1 MANVSP
7 NPARNEFF
15 QQLKPCCVSI
25 SRIAIDPP
33 KGATAIRQLVNLT
46 EELHGIISTQIN
58 RDASVFDDKLADYV
72 FFPLSHVFRNQEGYP
87 ARLLEAALRCLAAV
101 TVHGWKGSIS
111 PQIVEQLLILLTFIV
126 GGVPGQNDQHK
137 SPEETTL
144 EALRA
149 LTALITA
156 AGSSAAA
163 AASLVDAKTIPALG
177 HGVTVVIDSVASGR
191 TPEIQ
196 LESLRA
202 LQAVF
207 GSIKDHAALATLLP
221 GVVSALTKLLSM
233 PAHEKTRVLAAAIT
247 TLRLVLVAVLGDMK
261 TRAISRETAANS
273 EADNQKVLSRPWLN
287 ATVAQIKLALASVMK
302 LRNSKA
308 HEVRDALANLSLT
321 LLDECHTTLEN
332 CSSILVESATML
344 EPEEDAPSTLTT
356 SLQDLATIYPELA
369 EVIKVT
375 VYNWLTALPRIMQSA
390 EEEKKQAAIRNVLKG
405 TELVTRLQLDS
416 STLSDAV
423 SMALRDSVSSL
434 LAGDGQKQVVQSVSS
449 SLVPLSGKDLTRAD
463 STAADYSLIVLGHES
478 QMTTRSELLRLISKV
493 GSASQQVK
501 LSLDM
506 LDYSQE
512 LTDASQVSSLWLSF
526 ELVKAA
532 FTRTSDVDDYLD
544 LSSVTTESE
553 DPETALR
560 ELYAFSVSLIDAS
573 MENTDVDWRLE
584 AVALE
589 VVAYAASRSRE
600 AFRPE
605 LIDVLYPIAAFLGS
619 STPQIRDHTM
629 TTLNIIASSCGYSSV
644 SELIIENV
652 DYMVNSVSLRLNTLD
667 ISPASTKVLI
677 MMTRLTGPRL
687 IPYLDDVVAS
697 IFAALDNYHGY
708 PVFVES
714 LFAVLKEVVE
724 QGVRSDRLLLEGRQN
739 GSSDHMKR
747 RPRPTDIDDIIA
759 YLDRRA
765 ERKKLQQQDEENSTV
780 YGHPPRP
787 WGPENEKQEDD
798 DEAGGGEV
806 EQERPPKTPTYILL
820 EKVATLTQHYLTSP
834 TPTLR
839 KSLLDL
845 LITVAPALAAD
856 EDSFLPLINTVWPV
870 VVARLYDAESFIV
883 MAACDTLA
891 ILCATS
897 GDFLASRIKTE
908 WSDALHKWCQK
919 KKQEALDNQSRQ
931 GRGQGQVRGKAA
943 LLHDVTPIHDVVVP
957 ARAGGT
963 REMKTTVTKDISRS
977 SPSSGGGLGRFA
989 SAAQTWEAVV
999 RLLIA
1004 IVRHVRIEDEIYD
1017 GVLALLADRL
1027 EHDND
1032 AREAL
1037 EVINADAVWFC
1048 LYERGAV
1055 EILPTPVME
1064 GVTFPD
1070 MVQYGSRA

>member
-1 MANVSP
+1 
-7 NPARNEFF
+7 
-15 QQLKPCCVSI
+15 
-25 SRIAIDPP
+25 
-33 KGATAIRQLVNLT
+33 
-46 EELHGIISTQIN
+46 
-58 RDASVFDDKLADYV
+58 
-72 FFPLSHVFRNQEGYP
+72 
-87 ARLLEAALRCLAAV
+87 
-101 TVHGWKGSIS
+101 
-111 PQIVEQLLILLTFIV
+111 
-126 GGVPGQNDQHK
+126 
-137 SPEETTL
+137 
-144 EALRA
+144 
-149 LTALITA
+149 
-156 AGSSAAA
+156 
-163 AASLVDAKTIPALG
+163 
-177 HGVTVVIDSVASGR
+177 
-191 TPEIQ
+191 
-196 LESLRA
+196 
-202 LQAVF
+202 
-207 GSIKDHAALATLLP
+207 
-221 GVVSALTKLLSM
+221 
-233 PAHEKTRVLAAAIT
+233 
-247 TLRLVLVAVLGDMK
+247 
-261 TRAISRETAANS
+261 
-273 EADNQKVLSRPWLN
+273 
-287 ATVAQIKLALASVMK
+287 
-302 LRNSKA
+302 
-308 HEVRDALANLSLT
+308 
-321 LLDECHTTLEN
+321 
-332 CSSILVESATML
+332 ML

-369 EVIKVT
+369 ELIKVT

-405 TELVTRLQLDS
+405 TELVSRLQLAS

-434 LAGDGQKQVVQSVSS
+434 LAGDGQKQAVQSVSS
-449 SLVPLSGKDLTRAD
+449 SFVPLSGKDLTRAD
-463 STAADYSLIVLGHES
+463 STAVDYSLIVLGHES
-478 QMTTRSELLRLISKV
+478 QITTRSELLRLISKV

-512 LTDASQVSSLWLSF
+512 LTDAAQVSSLWLSF

-560 ELYAFSVSLIDAS
+560 ELYALSVSLIDAS

-619 STPQIRDHTM
+619 STPQIRDHAM

-652 DYMVNSVSLRLNTLD
+652 DYML
-667 ISPASTKVLI
+667 
-677 MMTRLTGPRL
+677 
-687 IPYLDDVVAS
+687 
-697 IFAALDNYHGY
+697 IFAALDNYTATCLRR
-708 PVFVES
+708 ES
-714 LFAVLKEVVE
+714 LCRSQEVVE
-724 QGVRSDRLLLEGRQN
+724 QS
-739 GSSDHMKR
+739 
-747 RPRPTDIDDIIA
+747 
-759 YLDRRA
+759 
-765 ERKKLQQQDEENSTV
+765 QQDEEDSTV
-780 YGHPPRP
+780 QGHPPRP
-787 WGPENEKQEDD
+787 WGPENEKQEED

-806 EQERPPKTPTYILL
+806 EQEKPPKTPTYVLL
-820 EKVATLTQHYLTSP
+820 EKVAILTQHYLTSP

-845 LITVAPALAAD
+845 LVTVAPALAAD
-856 EDSFLPLINTVWPV
+856 EDSFLPLVNTIWPV
-870 VVARLYDAESFIV
+870 VVARLYDAESFIII
-883 MAACDTLA
+883 AACDTLA
-891 ILCATS
+891 ILCATA

-931 GRGQGQVRGKAA
+931 GQVRGKAA
-943 LLHDVTPIHDVVVP
+943 LLHDVAPVHNVVVP

-963 REMKTTVTKDISRS
+963 REMKTAATKDISRC
-977 SPSSGGGLGRFA
+977 SPSSRGGLGRFA

-999 RLLIA
+999 QLLIA
-1004 IVRHVRIEDEIYD
+1004 IVRHVRIEDEVYD

-1027 EHDND
+1027 EHDNE

-1037 EVINADAVWFC
+1037 EVVNADAVWFC

-1070 MVQYGSRA
+1070 MVQYGSHA

>member
-33 KGATAIRQLVNLT
+33 KGVTAIRQLVDLT

-87 ARLLEAALRCLAAV
+87 ARLLEATLRCLTAI

-111 PQIVEQLLILLTFIV
+111 PQIVEQLVILLTFIV

-247 TLRLVLVAVLGDMK
+247 TLRLVLVAVVGDMK

-308 HEVRDALANLSLT
+308 HEVRDALADLSLT

-356 SLQDLATIYPELA
+356 SLQDLATIHPELA

-478 QMTTRSELLRLISKV
+478 QITTRSELLRLISKV

-605 LIDVLYPIAAFLGS
+605 LIDVLYP
-619 STPQIRDHTM
+619 
-629 TTLNIIASSCGYSSV
+629 
-644 SELIIENV
+644 EE
-652 DYMVNSVSLRLNTLD
+652 
-667 ISPASTKVLI
+667 
-677 MMTRLTGPRL
+677 
-687 IPYLDDVVAS
+687 VAS
-697 IFAALDNYHGY
+697 C
-708 PVFVES
+708 S
-714 LFAVLKEVVE
+714 TE
-724 QGVRSDRLLLEGRQN
+724 QFT
-739 GSSDHMKR
+739 H
-747 RPRPTDIDDIIA
+747 
-759 YLDRRA
+759 
-765 ERKKLQQQDEENSTV
+765 
-780 YGHPPRP
+780 
-787 WGPENEKQEDD
+787 
-798 DEAGGGEV
+798 
-806 EQERPPKTPTYILL
+806 
-820 EKVATLTQHYLTSP
+820 
-834 TPTLR
+834 
-839 KSLLDL
+839 
-845 LITVAPALAAD
+845 
-856 EDSFLPLINTVWPV
+856 
-870 VVARLYDAESFIV
+870 
-883 MAACDTLA
+883 
-891 ILCATS
+891 
-897 GDFLASRIKTE
+897 
-908 WSDALHKWCQK
+908 
-919 KKQEALDNQSRQ
+919 
-931 GRGQGQVRGKAA
+931 
-943 LLHDVTPIHDVVVP
+943 
-957 ARAGGT
+957 
-963 REMKTTVTKDISRS
+963 
-977 SPSSGGGLGRFA
+977 
-989 SAAQTWEAVV
+989 
-999 RLLIA
+999 
-1004 IVRHVRIEDEIYD
+1004 
-1017 GVLALLADRL
+1017 
-1027 EHDND
+1027 
-1032 AREAL
+1032 
-1037 EVINADAVWFC
+1037 
-1048 LYERGAV
+1048 
-1055 EILPTPVME
+1055 
-1064 GVTFPD
+1064 
-1070 MVQYGSRA
+1070 

>member
-7 NPARNEFF
+7 NPARNELF

-33 KGATAIRQLVNLT
+33 KGATAIRQLVELT
-46 EELHGIISTQIN
+46 EELHGIISSQIN
-58 RDASVFDDKLADYV
+58 RDASVIDDKLADYV

-87 ARLLEAALRCLAAV
+87 ARLLEAALRCLTAI

-156 AGSSAAA
+156 AGTSATA

-191 TPEIQ
+191 TPDIQ

-207 GSIKDHAALATLLP
+207 VSIKDHAALATLLP
-221 GVVSALTKLLSM
+221 GVVSALAKLLSM

-247 TLRLVLVAVLGDMK
+247 TLRLVLVAVVGDMK

-287 ATVAQIKLALASVMK
+287 ATVAQIKLALASVMR

-405 TELVTRLQLDS
+405 TELVSRLQLDS

-423 SMALRDSVSSL
+423 SMALRDSASSL

-478 QMTTRSELLRLISKV
+478 QITTRSELLRLISKV

-512 LTDASQVSSLWLSF
+512 LTDAAQVSSLWLSF

-605 LIDVLYPIAAFLGS
+605 LIDVF
-619 STPQIRDHTM
+619 
-629 TTLNIIASSCGYSSV
+629 
-644 SELIIENV
+644 
-652 DYMVNSVSLRLNTLD
+652 
-667 ISPASTKVLI
+667 
-677 MMTRLTGPRL
+677 
-687 IPYLDDVVAS
+687 
-697 IFAALDNYHGY
+697 
-708 PVFVES
+708 

-747 RPRPTDIDDIIA
+747 RPRPTDINDIVA

-765 ERKKLQQQDEENSTV
+765 ERKKLQQQDEEDSTV
-780 YGHPPRP
+780 QGHPPRP
-787 WGPENEKQEDD
+787 WGPENEKQEED

-806 EQERPPKTPTYILL
+806 EQEKPPKTPTYILL

-834 TPTLR
+834 TPALR

-845 LITVAPALAAD
+845 LSTVAPALSAD

-883 MAACDTLA
+883 IAACDTLA
-891 ILCATS
+891 ILCATA

-931 GRGQGQVRGKAA
+931 GQGQVRGKAA
-943 LLHDVTPIHDVVVP
+943 LLHDVTSVHNVVVP

-963 REMKTTVTKDISRS
+963 REMKTTIAKDISRS

-1027 EHDND
+1027 GHDND

-1037 EVINADAVWFC
+1037 EVVNADAVWFC

>member
-33 KGATAIRQLVNLT
+33 KGATAIRQLVDLT

-58 RDASVFDDKLADYV
+58 RDASVFDDKLADYI

-87 ARLLEAALRCLAAV
+87 ARLLEAALRCLTAI

-126 GGVPGQNDQHK
+126 GGAPGQNDQHK
-137 SPEETTL
+137 PPEETTL

-287 ATVAQIKLALASVMK
+287 ATVAQIKLALASVVK

-605 LIDVLYPIAAFLGS
+605 LIDVF
-619 STPQIRDHTM
+619 
-629 TTLNIIASSCGYSSV
+629 
-644 SELIIENV
+644 
-652 DYMVNSVSLRLNTLD
+652 
-667 ISPASTKVLI
+667 
-677 MMTRLTGPRL
+677 
-687 IPYLDDVVAS
+687 
-697 IFAALDNYHGY
+697 
-708 PVFVES
+708 

-883 MAACDTLA
+883 IATCDTLA
-891 ILCATS
+891 ILCATA

-931 GRGQGQVRGKAA
+931 GHGQGQVRGKAA
-943 LLHDVTPIHDVVVP
+943 LLHDVTRIHDVVVP